1 VAFGQHFGFLLRDRH
16 GNRLEP
22 AATNRNLAVLAEIDI
37 ERLIG
42 RYERYCAM
50 KMLRAIALVSL
61 ALVVAGCTRT
71 ANFQTNQPMMPQPT
85 VMTDPLPEQPTVNTP
100 SDSTPIQQARLEPG
114 SYEYIDSSILG
125 QLTPAQ
131 RSAANDA
138 QFYALQF
145 GRPGAP
151 RTWSSGGAT
160 GQVSVGPYVRVN
172 NLDCREFSHRVTLGG
187 QTYTRSGQACREVDG
202 AWGVTA

>member
-1 VAFGQHFGFLLRDRH
+1 
-16 GNRLEP
+16 
-22 AATNRNLAVLAEIDI
+22 LAVLAEIDI
-37 ERLIG
+37 KKGSWG

-61 ALVVAGCTRT
+61 ALAVAGCART
-71 ANFQTNQPMMPQPT
+71 ANFQTSRLAMPQPAVVTPTPDVT
-85 VMTDPLPEQPTVNTP
+85 VTPT
-100 SDSTPIQQARLEPG
+100 DSTPIQQARLDPG
-114 SYEYIDSSILG
+114 SYDYIDASIVG

-151 RTWSSGGAT
+151 RTWSSAGAT

-172 NLDCREFSHRVTLGG
+172 NLDCREFSHRVTVSG

>member
-1 VAFGQHFGFLLRDRH
+1 
-16 GNRLEP
+16 
-22 AATNRNLAVLAEIDI
+22 
-37 ERLIG
+37 
-42 RYERYCAM
+42 M

-61 ALVVAGCTRT
+61 ALVVAGCSRT
-71 ANFQTNQPMMPQPT
+71 TNFQTPGQTAMPQPT
-85 VMTDPLPEQPTVNTP
+85 VLTNPLPDVVPP
-100 SDSTPIQQARLEPG
+100 SDSTPIQQARLDPG
-114 SYEYIDSSILG
+114 SYDYIDGAALG

-151 RTWSSGGAT
+151 RSWSSGGAS

-172 NLDCREFSHRVTLGG
+172 NLDCRDFTHTVKVNG
-187 QTYTRSGQACREVDG
+187 QDYVKKGTACREQTGNWNVVQG
-202 AWGVTA
+202 AA

>member
-1 VAFGQHFGFLLRDRH
+1 
-16 GNRLEP
+16 
-22 AATNRNLAVLAEIDI
+22 
-37 ERLIG
+37 
-42 RYERYCAM
+42 M

-61 ALVVAGCTRT
+61 ALVVAGCSRT
-71 ANFQTNQPMMPQPT
+71 TNFQAPGQIAMPQPT
-85 VMTDPLPEQPTVNTP
+85 VLTPAPQPVQPTDTA
-100 SDSTPIQQARLEPG
+100 PIQQARLDPG
-114 SYEYIDSSILG
+114 SYDYIDGAVLG
-125 QLTPAQ
+125 QLSTAQ

-151 RTWSSGGAT
+151 RSWSSGGAS

-172 NLDCREFSHRVTLGG
+172 NLDCREFSHRVTLDG
-187 QTYTRSGQACREVDG
+187 QTFTRSGTACREVDG